1 MTERFSVLT
10 RQNSTK
16 LEANVAK
23 LSLQD
28 KFVLEY

>member
-16 LEANVAK
+16 LEVNVAK